1 MTVSRRQGDPWALSG
16 VLFVAFFIASLI
28 LGGMLAS
35 GPLPLPGAHAAEV
48 VNYFTDNQ
56 TAALA

>member
-1 MTVSRRQGDPWALSG
+1 LSG